1 MQGGFRPHVWKCLPQ
16 ALVEENRTNKKIIV
30 RERDQK
36 YHYLA
41 MYQLMKD
48 RKVERVRVDV

>member
-1 MQGGFRPHVWKCLPQ
+1 MQGGLDHVWKCPPHV
-16 ALVEENRTNKKIIV
+16 LVEESRTKIV
-30 RERDQK
+30 RERDKK

>member
-1 MQGGFRPHVWKCLPQ
+1 MQGGLDHVWKCPPR
-16 ALVEENRTNKKIIV
+16 ALVEENRTNKKLIGS
-30 RERDQK
+30 ERDQK

-48 RKVERVRVDV
+48 REVERVRVDV